1 MRLLFLIGLL
11 LVDVHPLELLIHVG
25 GRPIIVKTG
34 RDLGLEAR
42 GLIIGGAVELLL
54 HFLEFPHQVKLRLG
68 APQVKDSV
76 LIRRRDDSVEASFL
90 EDFNLYWGRKTLCVR
105 C

>member
-1 MRLLFLIGLL
+1 
-11 LVDVHPLELLIHVG
+11 
-25 GRPIIVKTG
+25 
-34 RDLGLEAR
+34 
-42 GLIIGGAVELLL
+42 VELLL